1 MLVKF
6 ESKSNRVKGVSFHPK
21 RPWVLAALHNGTVQL
36 WDYRMGTLVDKFSEH
51 EGISYKDVYM
61 SANFIA

>member
-51 EGISYKDVYM
+51 EGISYKDVYKC
-61 SANFIA
+61 ANFIA